1 MKRSGSLDS
10 ESFLSNSKKEKIMAL
25 ISSFKDSKKLR
36 GVRRLRAVTT
46 IGIMGS
52 GCLLAPQ
59 AGFALDFTFSFGNV
73 QGTIHGLDE
82 GINPCNEPA
91 PGFAKI
97 NCVVTVTNPGGIPF
111 VLPGETFSKKSNAS
125 GSGFKV
131 ESGQITEADYI
142 GVRPW
147 CDMHPDTNGFTG
159 MFTGNPGAIT
169 QDDGGFIFLPNP
181 GPLPGPM
188 PRCEPALNQLIFSG
202 SGVSLMD
209 SVASLTVTSD
219 VLPNKFPRTT
229 GPFNPA
235 QPVQFSSVTPTP
247 GPLPFL
253 GASAAFGFSRKLR
266 SRIKQH
272 GVAGTAP

>member
-1 MKRSGSLDS
+1 
-10 ESFLSNSKKEKIMAL
+10 MAL

-46 IGIMGS
+46 IGIIGS
-52 GCLLAPQ
+52 GCLLAPP

-91 PGFAKI
+91 PGVAKI

-147 CDMHPDTNGFTG
+147 CDMHPDTNGFV
-159 MFTGNPGAIT
+159 III
-169 QDDGGFIFLPNP
+169 DLPS

-219 VLPNKFPRTT
+219 VLPNKFPPTT